1 MRLDKSFGFSNF
13 NSLKYSKISHITN
26 TTKRMASLNKVI
38 IIGNVGNDP
47 DVRYLDG
54 GSVVAKFS
62 VATNERYTTRSGE
75 QVESTEWFR
84 VEVWNDQAKIIEK
97 YVRKGQ
103 QIYVEGRL
111 RTETYTDKEG
121 KERFSLGVR
130 ATSFQF
136 LGGPNDRTDDNPSEA
151 PKQQAAPPQA
161 TKQTAAQPA
170 PRQQAASAPA
180 PDKTRPPASRRE
192 PDPVPF
198 ESNSGDDD
206 LPF

>member
-1 MRLDKSFGFSNF
+1 
-13 NSLKYSKISHITN
+13 
-26 TTKRMASLNKVI
+26 MASLNKVI

-62 VATNERYTTRSGE
+62 VATNERYTTRTGE

-84 VEVWNDQAKIIEK
+84 VEVWNDQAKTIEK

-111 RTETYTDKEG
+111 RTETYTDREG
-121 KERFSLGVR
+121 KERFALNVR
-130 ATSFQF
+130 ATTFQF
-136 LGGPNDRTDDNPSEA
+136 LGGPNDRQDGAAYDA
-151 PKQQAAPPQA
+151 PAQAVPQPTPQRQPAAPAPQPA
-161 TKQTAAQPA
+161 PSSRPPAAPAAQPA
-170 PRQQAASAPA
+170 PRQQAAPQRQQPA
-180 PDKTRPPASRRE
+180 RQPE
-192 PDPVPF
+192 PVPF
-198 ESNSGDDD
+198 ESNGGDDD

>member
-1 MRLDKSFGFSNF
+1 
-13 NSLKYSKISHITN
+13 
-26 TTKRMASLNKVI
+26 MASLNKVI

-47 DVRYLDG
+47 EVRYLDG
-54 GSVVAKFS
+54 GSVVARFS
-62 VATNERYTTRSGE
+62 VATNERYTTRTGE

-84 VEVWNDQAKIIEK
+84 VEAWNDQAKTIEK
-97 YVRKGQ
+97 YLRKGQ

-111 RTETYTDKEG
+111 RTETYTDREG

-130 ATSFQF
+130 ATTFQF
-136 LGGPNDRTDDNPSEA
+136 LGGPNERQDGGSYEA
-151 PKQQAAPPQA
+151 PAQQQAA
-161 TKQTAAQPA
+161 PA
-170 PRQQAASAPA
+170 PRQQAAPQPAPA
-180 PDKTRPPASRRE
+180 PRQQATTTAERPRQQPAGAPDRRRE